1 MNALMILP
9 KCPTHGTTMI
19 FREARTQEQR
29 FCGAWYECA
38 EPGCKC
44 ASLIPSKELE
54 ALLSH
59 QRRAETAL

>member
-1 MNALMILP
+1 MNAIMILP
-9 KCPTHGTTMI
+9 KCQTHGITMI

-44 ASLIPSKELE
+44 ASLITSKELG
-54 ALLSH
+54 ALLSRL
-59 QRRAETAL
+59 RRAETAL